1 MFRARA
7 RGVEWVRIAVAAV
20 SLAAA
25 SGCASTRPTHGH
37 PGSEAGMASYY
48 GDAHQGRRTAN
59 GERFDMHALT
69 AAHRTLPFGTRVKVT
84 NLDNGRSVVVRIND
98 RGPYV
103 KGRVID
109 LSKAAARE
117 LRFLDRGTTR
127 VRLEVVSAGNRAAH

>member
-1 MFRARA
+1 LNRAVNA
-7 RGVEWVRIAVAAV
+7 WVRTAVAAV

-25 SGCASTRPTHGH
+25 SGCASTRPTHGQ
-37 PGSEAGMASYY
+37 PGPEAGIASYY
-48 GDAHQGRRTAN
+48 AEAHQGRRTAN

-84 NLDNGRSVVVRIND
+84 SLDNGRSVVVRIND
-98 RGPYV
+98 RGPYI

-127 VRLEVVSAGNRAAH
+127 VRLEVRSAGDRAAP

>member
-1 MFRARA
+1 MACPSVTA
-7 RGVEWVRIAVAAV
+7 WVRIAVAAL
-20 SLAAA
+20 SLVAAA
-25 SGCASTRPTHGH
+25 GCASTRPTHDH
-37 PGSEAGMASYY
+37 PGPEAGMASYY
-48 GDAHQGRRTAN
+48 ADAHQGRRTAN

-109 LSKAAARE
+109 LSKAAAQK

-127 VRLEVVSAGNRAAH
+127 VRLEVVSASD

>member
-1 MFRARA
+1 MGCLSVNA
-7 RGVEWVRIAVAAV
+7 WVRTAVATV

-25 SGCASTRPTHGH
+25 TACASTRPTDGQ
-37 PGSEAGMASYY
+37 PGPDAGIASYY
-48 GDAHQGRRTAN
+48 ADALHGRRTAN

-127 VRLEVVSAGNRAAH
+127 VRLEVIPRR

>member
-1 MFRARA
+1 MGFPSVNA
-7 RGVEWVRIAVAAV
+7 WVRSAVAAV

-25 SGCASTRPTHGH
+25 SGCASTRPTPGH
-37 PGSEAGMASYY
+37 PGPEAGMASYY
-48 GDAHQGRRTAN
+48 ADAHQGRRTAN

-127 VRLEVVSAGNRAAH
+127 VRLEVISAGGRAVP